1 MRGNNALCTDSCSKF
16 GAKAGDEMENELKI
30 NKYAD
35 ADVVRLE
42 NISFSYNGAPVLH
55 NINLLIKKG
64 EFLAILGPN
73 GSAKSTLLKIM
84 LGLLAPKT
92 GEAKIFGR
100 KIQYFKEWNK
110 IGYISQHA
118 ANTNISFPATVME
131 IVSSGYY
138 PGFGKIFK
146 KGKIKEAA
154 ENALKEVGISHL
166 ANELLGHLSGGQ
178 RQKVFLARALVKKP
192 EALFLDEPTTGID
205 AASQREFYE
214 LIDKFH
220 KKGGTVA
227 MVTHEVDAALRL
239 ADKVGYMEGGG
250 ISIYENDGN
259 LSEIL
264 AYRLLGK
271 GAGRG
276 V

>member
-1 MRGNNALCTDSCSKF
+1 MKGSNASCIDSCGKLK
-16 GAKAGDEMENELKI
+16 AKAGDEMERKLEIDKS
-30 NKYAD
+30 
-35 ADVVRLE
+35 ADVIRLE
-42 NISFSYNGAPVLH
+42 GVSFSYNGTPVLR
-55 NINLLIKKG
+55 NINLLVEKG

-84 LGLLAPKT
+84 LGLLAPKA

-100 KIQYFKEWNK
+100 KIKNFKEWNK

-118 ANTNISFPATVME
+118 SNTNISFPATVME

-138 PGFGKIFK
+138 PGFGKIFNK
-146 KGKIKEAA
+146 SKIKEAA

-166 ANELLGHLSGGQ
+166 ATKLLGHLSGGQ

-214 LIDKFH
+214 LLDKFH
-220 KKGGTVA
+220 KEGGTVV

-239 ADKVGYMEGGG
+239 ADKVGYMEDGE
-250 ISIYENDGN
+250 ISVYENNDS
-259 LSEIL
+259 LSKIL

-271 GAGRG
+271 SARRG
-276 V
+276 I